1 MIKVYVHYDSSVE
14 NSLNMRLKAIDEPV
28 LITGHTGFKGSWLT
42 LLLEMLGIEWVGIS
56 LQPKADSLYNSIA
69 QKNKREYFADI
80 RNYENLKKIISTIN
94 PKYVI
99 HLAAQ
104 PLVLNSYIEPRE
116 TFETNVLGTV
126 NLLDALVMNASTRK
140 IVIATTDKVYKQKK
154 FKRSF
159 SESDSLGG
167 KDPYSW
173 SKVGTEAVIG
183 AWQQIS
189 KTQGGPKII
198 SVRAGNVIGGGDS
211 SQNRLLPDLT
221 KGFISNSCIEIRNP
235 SSTRPWQHALD
246 PLSGYLLAMAT
257 DTKENAFNFSANS
270 KSLSVQ
276 EVTKIAQQAWGSQ
289 SHVNFGSIED
299 SLETKSLSL
308 KSMKAKKKLNWHS
321 VWTQE
326 ESVVSTVEWWKSV
339 TKKDLSPSEACM
351 KDISELLNEF

>member
-1 MIKVYVHYDSSVE
+1 M
-14 NSLNMRLKAIDEPV
+14 NSINEPV
-28 LITGHTGFKGSWLT
+28 LITGHTGFKGSWMTQFLD
-42 LLLEMLGIEWVGIS
+42 MLGIEWVGLS
-56 LQPKADSLYNSIA
+56 LQPKPDSLYKSIN
-69 QKNKREYFADI
+69 QRNKREYFVDI
-80 RNYENLKKIISTIN
+80 RNYEHLKNVINTIN

-116 TFETNVLGTV
+116 TFETNILGTV
-126 NLLDALVMNASTRK
+126 NLLDALVANSSTSK
-140 IVIATTDKVYKQKK
+140 IVISTTDKVYKQKK

-211 SQNRLLPDLT
+211 SQNRLLPDLI

-235 SSTRPWQHALD
+235 KSTRPWQHALD
-246 PLSGYLLAMAT
+246 PLSGYLLALAT
-257 DTKENAFNFSANS
+257 DSKETAFNFSPNS
-270 KSLSVQ
+270 KSLSVE
-276 EVTKIAQQAWGSQ
+276 EVTKIAQREWGSL
-289 SHVNFGSIED
+289 SLINFSKIED
-299 SLETKSLSL
+299 TLETTSLSL
-308 KSMKAKKKLNWHS
+308 KSAKAKKKLNWHS

-326 ESVVSTVEWWKSV
+326 ESVVSTVEWWKNV
-339 TKKDLSPSEACM
+339 TKKRLSPSEACI
-351 KDISELLNEF
+351 KDISELLDEF

>member
-1 MIKVYVHYDSSVE
+1 VGKSLVSRVNSIK
-14 NSLNMRLKAIDEPV
+14 EPV
-28 LITGHTGFKGSWLT
+28 LVTGHTGFKGSWMT
-42 LLLEMLGIEWVGIS
+42 QLLDMLGIEWVGLS
-56 LQPKADSLYNSIA
+56 LQPKPGSLYKFIN
-69 QKNKREYFADI
+69 QKNKQEYFADI
-80 RNYENLKKIISTIN
+80 RNYEHLKKIINTIN

-104 PLVLNSYIEPRE
+104 PLVLKSYIEPRE

-126 NLLDALVMNASTRK
+126 NLLDVLVTNSSTSK
-140 IVIATTDKVYKQKK
+140 IVVATTDKVYKQKK

-159 SESDSLGG
+159 SESDALGG

-211 SQNRLLPDLT
+211 SQNRLLPDLI

-235 SSTRPWQHALD
+235 KSTRPWQHALD
-246 PLSGYLLAMAT
+246 PLCGYLLALVT
-257 DTKENAFNFSANS
+257 DCKENAFNFSPNS
-270 KSLSVQ
+270 KSLRVE
-276 EVTKIAQQAWGSQ
+276 EVTKIAQNAWGSY
-289 SHVNFGSIED
+289 SRLNFGNLED
-299 SLETKSLSL
+299 TFETKSLSL
-308 KSMKAKKKLNWHS
+308 KSRKANKKLRWHS

-326 ESVVSTVEWWKSV
+326 ESVVSTVEWWKNV
-339 TKKDLSPSEACM
+339 TKKNLSPSEACM
-351 KDISELLNEF
+351 RDISELLDEF

>member
-1 MIKVYVHYDSSVE
+1 MIKVYLYYDPSVR
-14 NSLNMRLKAIDEPV
+14 NSLSTSLKAINEPV
-28 LITGHTGFKGSWLT
+28 LITGHTGFKGCWMT
-42 LLLEMLGIEWVGIS
+42 QLLDMLDIEWVGLS
-56 LQPKADSLYNSIA
+56 LQPKPDSLYRSIA

-80 RNYENLKKIISTIN
+80 RNYENIKKIISTIS

-126 NLLDALVMNASTRK
+126 NLLDALVTNASTSK

-211 SQNRLLPDLT
+211 SKNRLLPDLI

-257 DTKENAFNFSANS
+257 DTKEHAFNFSPNS
-270 KSLSVQ
+270 KSLSVN
-276 EVTKIAQQAWGSQ
+276 EVTKIAQKAWGSQ
-289 SHVNFGSIED
+289 SRVNFGSIED

-326 ESVVSTVEWWKSV
+326 ESIVSTVEWWKSV
-339 TKKDLSPSEACM
+339 TKKSLSPSEACM
-351 KDISELLNEF
+351 KDISELLDEF

>member
-1 MIKVYVHYDSSVE
+1 VGKSLISSV
-14 NSLNMRLKAIDEPV
+14 NSINEPV
-28 LITGHTGFKGSWLT
+28 LITGHTGFKGSWMT
-42 LLLEMLGIEWVGIS
+42 QLLDMLGIEWVGLS
-56 LQPKADSLYNSIA
+56 LLPKPDSLYKSIN
-69 QKNKREYFADI
+69 QKNKREYFVDI
-80 RNYENLKKIISTIN
+80 RNYEHLKKIINSIN

-126 NLLDALVMNASTRK
+126 NLLDALVTNSSTSK

-198 SVRAGNVIGGGDS
+198 SARAGNVIGGGDS
-211 SQNRLLPDLT
+211 SQNRLLPDLI

-235 SSTRPWQHALD
+235 KSTRPWQHALD
-246 PLSGYLLAMAT
+246 PLSGYLLALAT
-257 DTKENAFNFSANS
+257 DTKEKAFNFSPNS
-270 KSLSVQ
+270 KSLRVE
-276 EVTKIAQQAWGSQ
+276 EVTKIAQNAWGSQ
-289 SHVNFGSIED
+289 SQVDFGNIED
-299 SLETKSLSL
+299 TLETKSLSL
-308 KSMKAKKKLNWHS
+308 NSMKAKKKLKWHS

-326 ESVVSTVEWWKSV
+326 ESVVSTIEWWKSV
-339 TKKDLSPSEACM
+339 TKKSLSPSEACM
-351 KDISELLNEF
+351 KDISELLDEF

>member
-1 MIKVYVHYDSSVE
+1 VE
-14 NSLNMRLKAIDEPV
+14 KSLISRLNSINEPV
-28 LITGHTGFKGSWLT
+28 LITGHTGFKGSWIT
-42 LLLEMLGIEWVGIS
+42 LLLEMLDIEWIGIS
-56 LQPKADSLYNSIA
+56 LQPKPNSLYESIA
-69 QKNKREYFADI
+69 QKNKREYFTDI
-80 RNYENLKKIISTIN
+80 RNYEDLKKIISEIN

-126 NLLDALVMNASTRK
+126 NLLDALVTNSSTSK
-140 IVIATTDKVYKQKK
+140 IIIATTDKVYKQKK
-154 FKRSF
+154 LKRSF

-189 KTQGGPKII
+189 KTQDGPKII
-198 SVRAGNVIGGGDS
+198 SVRAGNVVGGGDS
-211 SQNRLLPDLT
+211 SKNRLLPDLV

-246 PLSGYLLAMAT
+246 PLSGYLLALAT
-257 DTKENAFNFSANS
+257 DTKENAFNFSPNS
-270 KSLSVQ
+270 KSLSVL
-276 EVTKIAQQAWGSQ
+276 EVTKIAQQAWGTQSQ
-289 SHVNFGSIED
+289 VNFNSIED

-308 KSMKAKKKLNWHS
+308 KSAKAKQKLNWHS

-339 TKKDLSPSEACM
+339 TKKELSPSEACM
-351 KDISELLNEF
+351 KDISELLDEF

>member
-1 MIKVYVHYDSSVE
+1 MS
-14 NSLNMRLKAIDEPV
+14 SLNSIDEPV
-28 LITGHTGFKGSWLT
+28 LITGHTGFKGSWMT
-42 LLLEMLGIEWVGIS
+42 QLLDLLGIEWVGLS
-56 LQPKADSLYNSIA
+56 LQPKPDSLYKSIN
-69 QKNKREYFADI
+69 QKNKREYFVDI
-80 RNYENLKKIISTIN
+80 RNYEHIKKIIKAIN

-126 NLLDALVMNASTRK
+126 NLLDALVTTSSTSK

-154 FKRSF
+154 FKSSF

-189 KTQGGPKII
+189 DTKGGPKII
-198 SVRAGNVIGGGDS
+198 SVRAGNVIGGGDR
-211 SQNRLLPDLT
+211 SQNRLLPDLI

-235 SSTRPWQHALD
+235 KSTRPWQHALD
-246 PLSGYLLAMAT
+246 PLSGYLLALAT
-257 DTKENAFNFSANS
+257 DTKEKAFNFSPNS
-270 KSLSVQ
+270 KSLRVE
-276 EVTKIAQQAWGSQ
+276 EVTKIAQNAWGSQ
-289 SHVNFGSIED
+289 SQVEFGNIED
-299 SLETKSLSL
+299 TLETKSLSL
-308 KSMKAKKKLNWHS
+308 KAIKAKKKLKWHS

-326 ESVVSTVEWWKSV
+326 ESVVSTVEWWKNV
-339 TKKDLSPSEACM
+339 TKKSLSPSEACI
-351 KDISELLNEF
+351 KDISELLDEF

>member
-1 MIKVYVHYDSSVE
+1 VGKSLISSV
-14 NSLNMRLKAIDEPV
+14 NSINEPV
-28 LITGHTGFKGSWLT
+28 LITGHTGFKGSWMT
-42 LLLEMLGIEWVGIS
+42 QLLDMLGIEWVGLS
-56 LQPKADSLYNSIA
+56 LQPKPESLYKSIN

-80 RNYENLKKIISTIN
+80 RNYEHLKKIINTIN

-126 NLLDALVMNASTRK
+126 NLLDALVTNSSTSK
-140 IVIATTDKVYKQKK
+140 IVVATTDKVYKQKK
-154 FKRSF
+154 IKRSF
-159 SESDSLGG
+159 NESDSLGG

-211 SQNRLLPDLT
+211 SQDRLLPDLI

-235 SSTRPWQHALD
+235 KSTRPWQHALD
-246 PLSGYLLAMAT
+246 PLSGYLLALAT
-257 DTKENAFNFSANS
+257 DTKATAFNFSPNS
-270 KSLSVQ
+270 KSLRV
-276 EVTKIAQQAWGSQ
+276 EKVTKIAQTAWGDHSQ
-289 SHVNFGSIED
+289 VNFGNIED
-299 SLETKSLSL
+299 TLETKSLSL
-308 KSMKAKKKLNWHS
+308 KSVKAKKELKWHS
-321 VWTQE
+321 IWTQE
-326 ESVVSTVEWWKSV
+326 ESVVSTVEWWKNV
-339 TKKDLSPSEACM
+339 TKKSLSPSEACM
-351 KDISELLNEF
+351 KDISELLDEF

>member
-1 MIKVYVHYDSSVE
+1 VGKSLIS
-14 NSLNMRLKAIDEPV
+14 SLNSINEPV
-28 LITGHTGFKGSWLT
+28 LITGHTGFKGSWMT
-42 LLLEMLGIEWVGIS
+42 QLLDLLGIEWVGLS
-56 LQPKADSLYNSIA
+56 LQPKPDSLYKSIN
-69 QKNKREYFADI
+69 QKNKREYFVDI
-80 RNYENLKKIISTIN
+80 RNYEHIKKIIKAIN

-126 NLLDALVMNASTRK
+126 NLLDALVTTSSTSK

-189 KTQGGPKII
+189 DTKGGPKII
-198 SVRAGNVIGGGDS
+198 SVRAGNVIGGGDR
-211 SQNRLLPDLT
+211 SQNRLLPDLI

-235 SSTRPWQHALD
+235 KSTRPWQHALD
-246 PLSGYLLAMAT
+246 PLSGYLLALAT
-257 DTKENAFNFSANS
+257 DTKEKAFNFSPNS
-270 KSLSVQ
+270 KSLRVE
-276 EVTKIAQQAWGSQ
+276 EVTKIAQNAWGSQ
-289 SHVNFGSIED
+289 SQVDFGNIED
-299 SLETKSLSL
+299 TLETKSLSL
-308 KSMKAKKKLNWHS
+308 NSVKAKKELKWHS

-326 ESVVSTVEWWKSV
+326 ESVVSTVEWWKNV
-339 TKKDLSPSEACM
+339 TKKSLSPSEACM
-351 KDISELLNEF
+351 KDISELLDEF

>member
-1 MIKVYVHYDSSVE
+1 M
-14 NSLNMRLKAIDEPV
+14 NSINEPV
-28 LITGHTGFKGSWLT
+28 LITGHTGFKGSWMT
-42 LLLEMLGIEWVGIS
+42 QLLDMLGIEWVGLS
-56 LQPKADSLYNSIA
+56 LQPKPDSLYKSIN

-80 RNYENLKKIISTIN
+80 RNYENLKKIINTIN

-104 PLVLNSYIEPRE
+104 PLVLNSYNEPRE
-116 TFETNVLGTV
+116 TFETNILGTV
-126 NLLDALVMNASTRK
+126 NLLDALLTNSSTNK

-154 FKRSF
+154 FMRSF
-159 SESDSLGG
+159 RESDSLGG

-211 SQNRLLPDLT
+211 SQNRLLPDLI

-235 SSTRPWQHALD
+235 KSTRPWQHVLD
-246 PLSGYLLAMAT
+246 PLSGYLLALVT
-257 DTKENAFNFSANS
+257 DTKEKAFNFSPNS
-270 KSLSVQ
+270 KSLRVE

-289 SHVNFGSIED
+289 SQVIFGNIED
-299 SLETKSLSL
+299 YLETKSLSL
-308 KSMKAKKKLNWHS
+308 NSSKAKKVLNWQSHWS
-321 VWTQE
+321 QKLAVI
-326 ESVVSTVEWWKSV
+326 STVNWWKNV
-339 TKKDLSPSEACM
+339 TEKKMSPNEACIADM
-351 KDISELLNEF
+351 TDLLGEN

>member
-1 MIKVYVHYDSSVE
+1 M
-14 NSLNMRLKAIDEPV
+14 
-28 LITGHTGFKGSWLT
+28 TQ
-42 LLLEMLGIEWVGIS
+42 LLDMLGIEWVGLS
-56 LQPKADSLYNSIA
+56 LHPKPDSLYKSIN
-69 QKNKREYFADI
+69 QKNKQEYFADI
-80 RNYENLKKIISTIN
+80 RNYEHLKKIISTIN

-126 NLLDALVMNASTRK
+126 NLLDALVTNSSTSK

-211 SQNRLLPDLT
+211 SQNRLLPDLIR
-221 KGFISNSCIEIRNP
+221 GFTSNSCIEIRNP
-235 SSTRPWQHALD
+235 KSTRPWQHALD
-246 PLSGYLLAMAT
+246 PLSGYLLALAT
-257 DTKENAFNFSANS
+257 DTTEKAFNFSPNS
-270 KSLSVQ
+270 KSLRVE
-276 EVTKIAQQAWGSQ
+276 EVIKIAQNAWGSQ
-289 SHVNFGSIED
+289 SQVNFGNIED
-299 SLETKSLSL
+299 TLETKSLSL
-308 KSMKAKKKLNWHS
+308 KSMKAKKKLKWRS
-321 VWTQE
+321 KWTQE

-339 TKKDLSPSEACM
+339 TKKSLSPSEACM
-351 KDISELLNEF
+351 KDISELLDEF

>member
-1 MIKVYVHYDSSVE
+1 
-14 NSLNMRLKAIDEPV
+14 
-28 LITGHTGFKGSWLT
+28 
-42 LLLEMLGIEWVGIS
+42 
-56 LQPKADSLYNSIA
+56 
-69 QKNKREYFADI
+69 
-80 RNYENLKKIISTIN
+80 
-94 PKYVI
+94 VI

-126 NLLDALVMNASTRK
+126 NLLDALVTNSSTSK

-159 SESDSLGG
+159 RESDSLGG

-173 SKVGTEAVIG
+173 SKVGAEAVIG

-211 SQNRLLPDLT
+211 SQNRLLPDLI

-235 SSTRPWQHALD
+235 KSTRPWQHALD
-246 PLSGYLLAMAT
+246 PLSGYLLALAT
-257 DTKENAFNFSANS
+257 DTKEKAFNFSPNS
-270 KSLSVQ
+270 KSLRVE
-276 EVTKIAQQAWGSQ
+276 EVTKIAQQVWGSQ
-289 SHVNFGSIED
+289 SQVNFGSIDD

-308 KSMKAKKKLNWHS
+308 NSMKAKKKLNWHS

-339 TKKDLSPSEACM
+339 TKKSLSPSEACM
-351 KDISELLNEF
+351 KDISELLDES